1 MVTVVLIVVF
11 IENLF
16 YGVLRKLDFISS
28 TSYILLRNLFPA
40 IISYDR
46 FRKTSKLN
54 SSAEQGY
61 VISNFSS
68 TVGCS
73 TPSVPITISRS

>member
-1 MVTVVLIVVF
+1 MVTIVLIVVF
-11 IENLF
+11 IESLSL
-16 YGVLRKLDFISS
+16 GLWKLDFISS
-28 TSYILLRNLFPA
+28 TSYILLRNLFPVMVN
-40 IISYDR
+40 YDR
-46 FRKTSKLN
+46 FRKTSMLN